1 VVVGD
6 GAAYDKPSV
15 VWAEGLGP
23 KTGNTLYRAAADVA
37 ASNIMPGVDDAA
49 KRQQLLADVLTE
61 TDQILKLLEHALAGY
76 MNSIGATLSHSG

>member
-1 VVVGD
+1 
-6 GAAYDKPSV
+6 

-61 TDQILKLLEHALAGY
+61 TDQILKLPEHALAGC
-76 MNSIGATLSHSG
+76 MNSIGGTLSHSG